1 MQKKN
6 LFGILILIAYFA
18 SCNQIH
24 KTHYENGW
32 YHILSQQKDSIAK
45 ESIVTV
51 KDFVSLRMDSD
62 ENGTCVIV
70 GQISKHKLKKWAKET
85 EKAIGKHIAFVLDDT
100 VITNPKVNARIENG
114 VFQISLPHGYDL
126 KNIYNS
132 KEVHYELRGRHYFAL
147 AFGNISGG
155 YEVRNAY
162 YKGCLNNKDISLIR
176 HLTEETQENVCVF
189 EGFMDFLSYMTLKL
203 AGDRTVCLAI
213 PCDYLVMNSVNNLK
227 KTLARLQEYSVIHCY
242 LDNDLAGQRTTETI
256 AGMYD
261 GRVSDE
267 SCHYAEYKDL
277 NDYLR
282 GKKR

>member
-114 VFQISLPHGYDL
+114 VFQISLPHGASVASL
-126 KNIYNS
+126 RTASSTPGMKLVRS
-132 KEVHYELRGRHYFAL
+132 KLSARMVSCSPALPNNTSSWALRPR
-147 AFGNISGG
+147 
-155 YEVRNAY
+155 R
-162 YKGCLNNKDISLIR
+162 
-176 HLTEETQENVCVF
+176 
-189 EGFMDFLSYMTLKL
+189 
-203 AGDRTVCLAI
+203 RTAC
-213 PCDYLVMNSVNNLK
+213 
-227 KTLARLQEYSVIHCY
+227 T
-242 LDNDLAGQRTTETI
+242 
-256 AGMYD
+256 
-261 GRVSDE
+261 
-267 SCHYAEYKDL
+267 
-277 NDYLR
+277 
-282 GKKR
+282 

>member
-114 VFQISLPHGYDL
+114 VFLISLPHFHFL
-126 KNIYNS
+126 LLLLQPSFPQVLHLLLILLPLLPPLFLVIIY
-132 KEVHYELRGRHYFAL
+132 YQIL
-147 AFGNISGG
+147 
-155 YEVRNAY
+155 
-162 YKGCLNNKDISLIR
+162 
-176 HLTEETQENVCVF
+176 
-189 EGFMDFLSYMTLKL
+189 
-203 AGDRTVCLAI
+203 
-213 PCDYLVMNSVNNLK
+213 
-227 KTLARLQEYSVIHCY
+227 
-242 LDNDLAGQRTTETI
+242 
-256 AGMYD
+256 
-261 GRVSDE
+261 
-267 SCHYAEYKDL
+267 
-277 NDYLR
+277 
-282 GKKR
+282 

>member
-45 ESIVTV
+45 ESFVTV

-70 GQISKHKLKKWAKET
+70 GQTSKHKLKKWAKET

-100 VITNPKVNARIENG
+100 VITNPKENARIENG

-126 KNIYNS
+126 KNIYNKIRKEKTPKNLKMCNLTGKPLQDNVLGYIEDIILNIKDRYETFAVVPRGKS
-132 KEVHYELRGRHYFAL
+132 KLQVYMTISNGTNGAEGCIINSMEDVLNVLKNLRK
-147 AFGNISGG
+147 
-155 YEVRNAY
+155 
-162 YKGCLNNKDISLIR
+162 YKGVNWSQLLEVGIDNADDLYWWYVTFTLDTAALN
-176 HLTEETQENVCVF
+176 
-189 EGFMDFLSYMTLKL
+189 
-203 AGDRTVCLAI
+203 
-213 PCDYLVMNSVNNLK
+213 
-227 KTLARLQEYSVIHCY
+227 
-242 LDNDLAGQRTTETI
+242 
-256 AGMYD
+256 
-261 GRVSDE
+261 
-267 SCHYAEYKDL
+267 
-277 NDYLR
+277 
-282 GKKR
+282 

>member
-126 KNIYNS
+126 KTYI
-132 KEVHYELRGRHYFAL
+132 
-147 AFGNISGG
+147 I
-155 YEVRNAY
+155 
-162 YKGCLNNKDISLIR
+162 
-176 HLTEETQENVCVF
+176 
-189 EGFMDFLSYMTLKL
+189 KL
-203 AGDRTVCLAI
+203 
-213 PCDYLVMNSVNNLK
+213 
-227 KTLARLQEYSVIHCY
+227 
-242 LDNDLAGQRTTETI
+242 
-256 AGMYD
+256 
-261 GRVSDE
+261 
-267 SCHYAEYKDL
+267 
-277 NDYLR
+277 
-282 GKKR
+282 GKRK

>member
-126 KNIYNS
+126 KNIYNKIRKEKIDSIESIFKGWEKDSIYYSS
-132 KEVHYELRGRHYFAL
+132 KEKADSIVFAIDYYMKL
-147 AFGNISGG
+147 DTYKRYKAYLCENADYINLMFQGFLFTEPATGLCGFLVDDI
-155 YEVRNAY
+155 VRSRYPTAP
-162 YKGCLNNKDISLIR
+162 SIR
-176 HLTEETQENVCVF
+176 V
-189 EGFMDFLSYMTLKL
+189 MTLKIDNQDDEMFAKL
-203 AGDRTVCLAI
+203 KYQKAI
-213 PCDYLVMNSVNNLK
+213 WRLMNKERDAKSNK
-227 KTLARLQEYSVIHCY
+227 Q
-242 LDNDLAGQRTTETI
+242 
-256 AGMYD
+256 
-261 GRVSDE
+261 
-267 SCHYAEYKDL
+267 
-277 NDYLR
+277 
-282 GKKR
+282 

>member
-70 GQISKHKLKKWAKET
+70 GQISKAIKLKKIGTKRKQ
-85 EKAIGKHIAFVLDDT
+85 EKGKLGQNIIAFVLDDT

-126 KNIYNS
+126 KTYI
-132 KEVHYELRGRHYFAL
+132 
-147 AFGNISGG
+147 I
-155 YEVRNAY
+155 
-162 YKGCLNNKDISLIR
+162 
-176 HLTEETQENVCVF
+176 
-189 EGFMDFLSYMTLKL
+189 KL
-203 AGDRTVCLAI
+203 
-213 PCDYLVMNSVNNLK
+213 
-227 KTLARLQEYSVIHCY
+227 
-242 LDNDLAGQRTTETI
+242 
-256 AGMYD
+256 
-261 GRVSDE
+261 
-267 SCHYAEYKDL
+267 
-277 NDYLR
+277 
-282 GKKR
+282 GKRK

>member
-126 KNIYNS
+126 KNIYNKIRKEKIDSIESIFKGWEKDSIYYSS
-132 KEVHYELRGRHYFAL
+132 KEKADSIVFAIDYWEASEWVDMSVNPEDHYWWGFRYCHLQQIRICLMRRNCQAKFQQPCRRL
-147 AFGNISGG
+147 
-155 YEVRNAY
+155 YEVGY
-162 YKGCLNNKDISLIR
+162 I
-176 HLTEETQENVCVF
+176 
-189 EGFMDFLSYMTLKL
+189 
-203 AGDRTVCLAI
+203 
-213 PCDYLVMNSVNNLK
+213 
-227 KTLARLQEYSVIHCY
+227 
-242 LDNDLAGQRTTETI
+242 
-256 AGMYD
+256 
-261 GRVSDE
+261 
-267 SCHYAEYKDL
+267 
-277 NDYLR
+277 
-282 GKKR
+282 